1 VKTTIDEGFI
11 GRVYKSSAYLAAIGV
26 GVCWMMG
33 GPYAAAGWTVGALV
47 STGILASLEWVIRR
61 SFVPG
66 ATRARSTLAKFSLAK
81 LPLVLLVLGLVVW
94 LGRLSTA
101 FLVAF
106 CAGVLLTQTVITMK
120 ALGIALCERLN
131 TQ

>member
-1 VKTTIDEGFI
+1 MKTTIDEGFI
-11 GRVYKSSAYLAAIGV
+11 GRVYKSSACLAAIGV

-101 FLVAF
+101 FLLAF

>member
-1 VKTTIDEGFI
+1 
-11 GRVYKSSAYLAAIGV
+11 
-26 GVCWMMG
+26 MMS

-101 FLVAF
+101 FLLAF

-120 ALGIALCERLN
+120 ALGIALCERLS